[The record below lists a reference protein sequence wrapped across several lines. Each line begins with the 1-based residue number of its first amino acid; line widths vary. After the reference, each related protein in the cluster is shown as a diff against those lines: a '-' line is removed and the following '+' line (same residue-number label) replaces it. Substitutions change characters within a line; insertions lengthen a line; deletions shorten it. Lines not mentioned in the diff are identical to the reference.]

1 MSDSAGPPFAQL
13 QVARGAAT
21 GDLDND
27 GDIDLVVFNNSGPVR
42 VLQNEVGSRRHW
54 LGIRAIDTRYKRD
67 AVQARVSLAGQRG
80 ATKTVQTDGSYC
92 VASDPRVLFGL
103 GSETRSARP
112 SACSGREVRWRSFAT
127 WRSIA
132 TTCSSQGRRHGRNE
146 HARFLRSM
154 SDGDGLAYSGT
165 PPRRSRLRLRSPAA
179 KWSAD
184 GAVAAPRRSR
194 ASGLGSDS

>member
-42 VLQNEVGSRRHW
+42 VLLNEVGSRGHW
-54 LGIRAIDTRYKRD
+54 LGVRAIDTRYKRD

-80 ATKTVQTDGSYC
+80 AAKTVQTDGSYC

-103 GSETRSARP
+103 GSGSA
-112 SACSGREVRWRSFAT
+112 AQTVRVQWAGGQVEEF
-127 WRSIA
+127 
-132 TTCSSQGRRHGRNE
+132 RN
-146 HARFLRSM
+146 
-154 SDGDGLAYSGT
+154 LAIDRYYVLEPG
-165 PPRRSRLRLRSPAA
+165 
-179 KWSAD
+179 K
-184 GAVAAPRRSR
+184 APR
-194 ASGLGSDS
+194 AQ